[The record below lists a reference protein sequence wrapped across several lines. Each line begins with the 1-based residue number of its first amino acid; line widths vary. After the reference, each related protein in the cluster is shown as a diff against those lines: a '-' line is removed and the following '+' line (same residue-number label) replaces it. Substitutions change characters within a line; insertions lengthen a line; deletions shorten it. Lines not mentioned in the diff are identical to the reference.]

1 MAIKDKFSTPA
12 NEAAGIIDELSIDHH
27 IQEEF
32 PNLASSNGED
42 VDLSMSEYAA
52 AAGIAAGAPIKF
64 SDMFGLSNFDKFY
77 LKPGYKKQ
85 WYKLATNFAL
95 SPHASTQ
102 YGFGNKDNYI
112 HFPYVYDRNYAQSE
126 LGFGKVN
133 ANIPAIG
140 SRNTNLKIPGY
151 SRCDIK
157 LLDHAEELNDDH
169 PTLLYTEGYP
179 DIRLDIRTYDEYP
192 RYTHAARDL
201 NPDLYDPHWNWMK
214 ITGKWVNRSN
224 DTLDALP
231 RSYYF
236 WRGGAEVKTDTYV
249 PYAVSSMQSWTEQ
262 DFINNP
268 SGLVRSNHNQTLTNP
283 RVNKIF
289 ESVMPNGI
297 FNGFEVLYWDKPT
310 TMEDVADNY
319 IKFRRIHANNVAD
332 YWGTRYADTDRRRDF
347 GFNPASYHGYT
358 WFGGSGTKSYR
369 WAVPQTSIVNANGF
383 AEMYGNPASNKFS
396 DVRFSTNAEHADN
409 EYTIE
414 FLVDH
419 DQEPWKSVNTEPVEY
434 FKYI

>member
-52 AAGIAAGAPIKF
+52 AAGITAGAPIKF

-77 LKPGYKKQ
+77 LKPGYRKQ
-85 WYKLATNFAL
+85 YYKLATNRGL
-95 SPHASTQ
+95 SASVSEQ
-102 YGFGNKDNYI
+102 FGFGNKNNYI
-112 HFPYVYDRNYAQSE
+112 HFPYVYNRNYAQAE
-126 LGFGKVN
+126 LGAGKVN
-133 ANIPAIG
+133 SNIPAIG

-157 LLDHAEELNDDH
+157 QLDHALELDDDH
-169 PTLLYTEGYP
+169 PTILYTEGYP
-179 DIRLDIRTYDEYP
+179 DIRLDIMSYDEYP

-214 ITGKWVNRSN
+214 ITGNWVNRSN
-224 DTLDALP
+224 NTLDTYP

-236 WRGGAEVKTDTYV
+236 WRGGAEVKTGGVNVSPISNIQSYTYQDYV
-249 PYAVSSMQSWTEQ
+249 NFGDPVDNTPQSF
-262 DFINNP
+262 D
-268 SGLVRSNHNQTLTNP
+268 P
-283 RVNKIF
+283 RVIKIF
-289 ESVMPNGI
+289 ETVMPNGI
-297 FNGFEVLYWDKPT
+297 FANDGTTRLYWDKPT
-310 TMEDVADNY
+310 TMEEVADNY
-319 IKFRRIHANNVAD
+319 KAWFGAPVD
-332 YWGTRYADTDRRRDF
+332 MPQLWGNRYADADNRRDF
-347 GFNPASYHGYT
+347 GFTPYQFHDIWG
-358 WFGGSGTKSYR
+358 GGSGIKSYR
-369 WAVPQTSIVNANGF
+369 WAIQQSGSDNFV
-383 AEMYGNPASNKFS
+383 EMYGNPAGNKFS

-419 DQEPWKSVNTEPVEY
+419 DQNPWKSQNTDAGE
-434 FKYI
+434 FFTWS

>member
-1 MAIKDKFSTPA
+1 MAIKDKFSSPA
-12 NEAAGIIDELSIDHH
+12 NETAGIIDELSIDHH

-52 AAGIAAGAPIKF
+52 AAGIAAGSPIKF

-85 WYKLATNFAL
+85 WYKLDTNWVLDPF
-95 SPHASTQ
+95 ASTQ
-102 YGFGNKDNYI
+102 YGFGNRDNYI
-112 HFPYVYDRNYAQSE
+112 HFPYTYHRSYAQSE

-133 ANIPAIG
+133 ASVPAIG

-157 LLDHAEELNDDH
+157 LLDHAEELDDDH

-224 DTLDALP
+224 GTLTGP

-236 WRGGAEVKTDTYV
+236 WRGGAEVQTDQ
-249 PYAVSSMQSWTEQ
+249 YASYGVSNIQSWTQQ
-262 DFINNP
+262 DSLNNP
-268 SGLVRSNHNQTLTNP
+268 GGLVRCNHNQTLTNP

-297 FNGFEVLYWDKPT
+297 YADDGTTVVYWDKPT

-319 IKFRRIHANNVAD
+319 LKFINFYDSGQEAEI
-332 YWGTRYADTDRRRDF
+332 WGTRYADSDNRRDF
-347 GFNPASYHGYT
+347 GFNPSGYHNYT
-358 WFGGSGTKSYR
+358 FFGGSGTKSYR
-369 WAVPQTSIVNANGF
+369 WAISQSGSDNF

-396 DVRFSTNAEHADN
+396 DVRFSTNAEHVDN
-409 EYTIE
+409 EYTVE

-419 DQEPWKSVNTEPVEY
+419 DQNPWKSANTDAGEY
-434 FKYI
+434 FKYV